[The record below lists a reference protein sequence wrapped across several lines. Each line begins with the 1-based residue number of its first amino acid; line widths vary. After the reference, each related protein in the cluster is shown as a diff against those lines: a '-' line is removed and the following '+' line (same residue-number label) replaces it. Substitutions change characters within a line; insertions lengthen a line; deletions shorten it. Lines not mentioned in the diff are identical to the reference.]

1 MQHGLGGQPTAV
13 EAVDVDR
20 VDVSAVAGKHDLP
33 LGGDCQVGDGEVES
47 RVWRDQGPQVDAL
60 LNGEDI
66 DRSVFG
72 SGNGQVEVNIEGHAG
87 DRFVVAAQ
95 HLQDDDP
102 SFRVFSRLGLP
113 HYATQMKWYP
123 CHFLTPRLK
132 PYPSSPESGLPCH
145 LATSILNPT
154 TVAFGVV

>member
-1 MQHGLGGQPTAV
+1 MSISRDEADGLDGQVQRQRVKLLQGEEVAQNEVSVLVAAHEESVVDGERADAVQHGLGGQPTAV

-95 HLQDDDP
+95 HLQ
-102 SFRVFSRLGLP
+102 
-113 HYATQMKWYP
+113 
-123 CHFLTPRLK
+123 
-132 PYPSSPESGLPCH
+132 
-145 LATSILNPT
+145 
-154 TVAFGVV
+154 